1 MTTENK
7 SPLVSLSLTF
17 NPFGIQKSA
26 IENQITQLSLQQE
39 LYDIEAAERKY
50 ETAVVNAQTE
60 LSDIL
65 WSMQVN
71 EESYQ
76 LYKTLAQDTETW
88 FKQGIVSESEL
99 QSALTNCE
107 NYRLKCLMSQI
118 DIIIYNNETQ
128 LLFCR
133 DGE

>member
-1 MTTENK
+1 M
-7 SPLVSLSLTF
+7 V
-17 NPFGIQKSA
+17 
-26 IENQITQLSLQQE
+26 
-39 LYDIEAAERKY
+39 D
-50 ETAVVNAQTE
+50 AQTQ

-118 DIIIYNNETQ
+118 DIIIYNNETE